1 MKTCQK
7 VRRVAYNADIFCNN
21 IFLWISIGSALPV
34 ARRKTLDSRVNQ
46 LARNLSNYVLYFN
59 KQNITFPQDSDII
72 PAFLSVMLHK

>member
-21 IFLWISIGSALPV
+21 ILLWISIGNAFPV
-34 ARRKTLDSRVNQ
+34 AGRKTLDSPFEPTSDNFI
-46 LARNLSNYVLYFN
+46 YVLYFN

-72 PAFLSVMLHK
+72 HAFLSVMLHK